1 MLPNFKP
8 YCKAIVIKIACYWYK
23 DSPTDEWNRIKSLEI
38 NMFAVDYFFQQGLPQ
53 QVSGKIRI
61 FQQRMWKQWDIH
73 M

>member
-8 YCKAIVIKIACYWYK
+8 YCKAIVIKIAHYWHK

-38 NMFAVDYFFQQGLPQ
+38 NMFAVDFFFNKGYLNGEIRLFQQM
-53 QVSGKIRI
+53 
-61 FQQRMWKQWDIH
+61 MWKQWDIH